1 MALQKQ
7 TISVLAGLPVDTST
21 RREVTEAG
29 KVNLS
34 AVNMRQDERG
44 AQKRRRGYTSLTRNL
59 FGGSSIVAG
68 RRLAAHKEQL
78 LIADA
83 TNLYTYSPKLDQLV
97 PKSALPSV
105 DYRLTTIPTSSSNSA
120 VADAECC
127 NGYSFV
133 SLANQIT
140 LLPEVT
146 IVEQSTGSVLSVTS
160 FGGEFGYVWLG
171 SYSSRYVL
179 AFFQGLTTSSAK
191 YFDTQN
197 PSSGWTTFTTGLP
210 ATAATTYSVC
220 SLTDRVA
227 VGYGTSSGANRVT
240 LKTFNISGVLETR
253 TLGSATTP
261 TEVSVDGS
269 IADTLWAAWTETNN
283 VRVAGVDADAL
294 AVDKAT
300 VATALTTTLGA
311 PARVHICEYAVTGD
325 ASVVAVDST
334 ALYLAQNRV
343 STVAGVA
350 TPVGQTNCYDLIPAA
365 RPFRVGVNTYLFV
378 YATAPSTGDDG
389 NVQAMMALADI
400 TSLGK
405 FLRPVA
411 NIEPG
416 LIVGSPFLAKVPAYS
431 ATERLLAFQS
441 ARSGMTSITDATG
454 FFAGTGAR
462 GTNLALL
469 DFGAR
474 PRALRSVAHEE
485 STFFTGALTHVY
497 DGHQAYELGMLVRP
511 GTVSVNPGTGGSPT
525 FTATN
530 VRYVAV
536 FEDIDAS
543 GNLVLSGVSNPSA
556 AASVTTGFFTVT
568 VRSLTLSAR
577 LASGRNTLRVAFYR
591 TTDNGTTYYR
601 AGTASNDLTTGIA
614 SFEDRVS
621 NAVLITRPLLLGT
634 GILPGTPGAALD
646 RRAPKGLQ
654 SLVSYNGMLVGARGS
669 SLFSSGQSVYGEATW
684 FSPVFEAP
692 VPQQGGDITGLAVFN
707 GTLFV
712 FKESKVFAV
721 SGEAPSDNGLQGGL
735 GTPREVVSDIGC
747 IDENSIVVTAM
758 GVVFRSRK
766 SIEIINSSFA
776 VEPIGDPMQALI
788 DLYPEVTSA
797 VVDDLNNLLRITLGT
812 SKSNGL
818 VTGGGRAIV
827 FDLLLKY
834 WVSEDNIRGSSL
846 GEAAQ
851 SACMVPTTNTKR
863 YAWLSTDGTCY
874 IERAANDATPYLD
887 GSSWIDAQYE
897 IPSIKSGLLQNQR
910 INECMLLFE
919 RSSAAGLVVEV
930 SIDYG
935 AYAAASADRTWTEA
949 ATSGKVMLPFRAQ
962 PPRDGAALQFR
973 IRDTAPAV
981 LGTGQGLTFIG
992 LGIDLA
998 PKPGITSGLPRR
1010 PHGDRR

>member
-7 TISVLAGLPVDTST
+7 TISCVAGLPIDTST
-21 RREVTEAG
+21 RRELTEAG

-34 AVNMRQDERG
+34 AINMRQDERG
-44 AQKRRRGYTSLTRNL
+44 AQKRRRGFSSVTRNL
-59 FGGSSIVAG
+59 FGGSSIVSG
-68 RRLAAHKEQL
+68 RRLTTHKDQL
-78 LIADA
+78 LIADGS
-83 TNLYTYSPKLDQLV
+83 NLYAYSPKLNQLV
-97 PKSALPSV
+97 FKSALPSI
-105 DYRLTTIPTSSSNSA
+105 DYELSTIPTPTTTAA
-120 VADAECC
+120 VVDAECC

-133 SLANQIT
+133 AHANATT
-140 LLPEVT
+140 LLPTVT
-146 IVEQSTGSVLSVTS
+146 VVEQTTGSVISVTS
-160 FGGEFGYVWLG
+160 FGGEFGFVWLG
-171 SYSSRYVL
+171 SYGSRYVL
-179 AFFQGLTTSSAK
+179 AFFQGTTTSSAK

-227 VGYGTSSGANRVT
+227 VGYGTSSGGSRVT
-240 LKTFNISGVLETR
+240 IKTFNIAGILETR
-253 TLGSATTP
+253 TLGSGTTP

-269 IADTLWAAWTETNN
+269 ISDTLWAAWTEGNN

-294 AVDKAT
+294 ATDKAT

-311 PARVHICEYAVTGD
+311 PVRVHICEYIVTGD

-334 ALYLAQNRV
+334 AFYLAQNRV

-350 TPVGQTNCYDLIPAA
+350 TPVGQTNCYDLLPAA
-365 RPFRVGVNTYLFV
+365 RPFRVGVSTYLFV
-378 YATAPSTGDDG
+378 YATATSTGDDG
-389 NVQAMMALADI
+389 NVQAMLVLADI
-400 TSLGK
+400 TSLGTS
-405 FLRPVA
+405 LRPVA

-416 LIVGSPFLAKVPAYS
+416 LIVGSPYLAKVPAYS
-431 ATERLLAFQS
+431 STERLLAFQS
-441 ARSGMTSITDATG
+441 ARSGVTSLTDMTG
-454 FFAGTGAR
+454 FFAGTGSAS
-462 GTNLALL
+462 TNLALL
-469 DFGAR
+469 DFGVR
-474 PRALRSVAHEE
+474 PRALRSTAHEE
-485 STFFTGALTHVY
+485 STFFSGAITHVY
-497 DGHQAYELGMLVRP
+497 DGHQAFELGMVVRP
-511 GTVSVNPGTGGSPT
+511 GVVSANPGAGGSPT

-530 VRYVAV
+530 VRYVAL

-543 GNLVLSGVSNPSA
+543 GNLVVSGASNPSV
-556 AASVTTGFFTVT
+556 AASVTTGFLTVT

-577 LASGRNTLRVAFYR
+577 FASGRSTPRVAFYR

-601 AGTASNDLTTGIA
+601 VGTATNDLTTGIA
-614 SFEDRVS
+614 SLEDRVS
-621 NAVLITRPLLLGT
+621 NAVLINRPLLFGT
-634 GILPGTPGAALD
+634 GSLPVVPGAALD

-669 SLFSSGQSVYGEATW
+669 SIFSSGQSVYGEATW
-684 FSPVFEAP
+684 FSPVFETP
-692 VPQQGGDITGLAVFN
+692 VPQQGGDITALAAFN
-707 GTLFV
+707 GTLFI
-712 FKESKVFAV
+712 FKENKIFVV

-766 SIEIINSSFA
+766 SIEIISSSFA

-797 VVDDLNNLLRITLGT
+797 AVDDLNNLLRITLGT

-818 VTGGGRAIV
+818 VTGEGRTIV

-851 SACMVPTTNTKR
+851 SACMVPTTSTKR

-897 IPSIKSGLLQNQR
+897 VPPIKGGLLQDQR
-910 INECMLLFE
+910 VFECMLLFE
-919 RSSAAGLVVEV
+919 RASAAGLVVEV
-930 SIDYG
+930 ANDFG
-935 AYAAASADRTWTEA
+935 TYAAITPDRTWTES
-949 ATSGKVMLPFRAQ
+949 ATVSKQMLPFRVQ
-962 PPRDGAALQFR
+962 PSRSGNAVQLR

-981 LGTGQGLTFIG
+981 LGTGQGLIFVG
-992 LGIDLA
+992 LGVDIA
-998 PKPGITSGLPRR
+998 PKPGITSGLPRVAQ
-1010 PHGDRR
+1010 GDRR